1 MTILHPYHLDPFY
14 SNRLFSFKVIILNI
28 AARFR
33 KFVNNHLHSLKT
45 TLKTGLI
52 AGLFKDLGKIYL
64 MVEGLKGVLNT
75 IEDISQAKDEHKY
88 AEKSLIKF
96 RKYYYLLEE
105 VDFFNHEGIKDI
117 SNKILLDLYE
127 VESKLRFLSF
137 ESPKE
142 IDNDDELRKAASLI
156 SLNTINKL
164 HAV

>member
-1 MTILHPYHLDPFY
+1 MTISQPYHLDPFY

-33 KFVNNHLHSLKT
+33 KFLNNLHTLKA

-64 MVEGLKGVLNT
+64 MVEGLKGVLNA
-75 IEDISQAKDEHKY
+75 IEDFSQAKEEHKY

-105 VDFFNHEGIKDI
+105 VDFLNHQGIKEI

-127 VESKLRFLSF
+127 IESKLRFLSF
-137 ESPKE
+137 ESPKQ
-142 IDNDDELRKAASLI
+142 IDDDDELRKAASLI
-156 SLNTINKL
+156 SLNSISKL
-164 HAV
+164 HAI